1 MKDVTS
7 LFNRTITLLGPSV
20 FGTNEPFVRFIERH
34 LLTNV
39 MGNVC
44 IQSMYFM
51 FLCTACFSL
60 CIFSC
65 SWVSPAS
72 WPHTTPPYLPV
83 GKAGNKDGAV
93 LHHGLGCDLLSVG
106 GILDL
111 ADDSGCFLYILC
123 SQELSNIQQH
133 RYNGI
138 SYNGICWYRKSVWS
152 ISAYEK
158 QWRRSF
164 PTVGNTCVVGK
175 FCCFLLL
182 YSHTSLFLH
191 KAQRCPSEV
200 TSTQTLGAEEYTQ
213 TLWTRSPLNFFCLP
227 SVSSTVPAYGMS
239 FTILTERL
247 RALSNCSAHIKTT
260 VVRVCAMSDR
270 SQAKRNLEN
279 NLRLIH
285 TLPVEFR
292 GCFGTCA
299 DGRP

>member
-1 MKDVTS
+1 MSVSSPCTS
-7 LFNRTITLLGPSV
+7 CFFVLHVFHSV
-20 FGTNEPFVRFIERH
+20 FSLVHESVR
-34 LLTNV
+34 
-39 MGNVC
+39 
-44 IQSMYFM
+44 
-51 FLCTACFSL
+51 
-60 CIFSC
+60 
-65 SWVSPAS
+65 
-72 WPHTTPPYLPV
+72 
-83 GKAGNKDGAV
+83 
-93 LHHGLGCDLLSVG
+93 HHGLIQWWFWLFSVHTLFTGTLQHPTTSLQWYQLQWYQLQWYLLISEKCLVD
-106 GILDL
+106 ISIWETMT
-111 ADDSGCFLYILC
+111 AV
-123 SQELSNIQQH
+123 
-133 RYNGI
+133 I
-138 SYNGICWYRKSVWS
+138 SYSRQYLCRWEVLL
-152 ISAYEK
+152 
-158 QWRRSF
+158 F
-164 PTVGNTCVVGK
+164 PSPVFTYFFVLNK
-175 FCCFLLL
+175 
-182 YSHTSLFLH
+182 FLH